1 MHAKMTKLEH
11 VLPAVAEYLHL
22 VDAASLSMVS
32 RKLQALM
39 GHLTNL
45 NANFKHLSIHGL
57 DSSDCELDLKLSDF
71 LFKADVQDLHV
82 VLAKFEKCEELFVF
96 NTEEAC
102 EKALLLPL
110 CVSRMNKLSTI
121 VLCNVTQTSLVSAF
135 DSTPILSLK
144 LGFNPTS
151 AAADVSEQTSSLSL
165 AELKTLEITGFE
177 PSQQNIKWLLSLL
190 KSIKALRWLRISLE
204 TRPTQLPLHLH
215 EEWNTDQLFYL
226 ELVLPGGGESL
237 RTNHDKHFLE
247 SFSNNLLGTCP
258 FLPHLHTV
266 TLNRSPDPCLWNA
279 FTLCKH
285 LMHLVLTGIDP
296 KLINL
301 KQLSCL
307 FKNNCKSLQI
317 LILKFS
323 GKCSFHLDSL
333 LQLVLN
339 CGGNPPLERFEIE
352 VEMDHTNALMETPS
366 HTIKA
371 AATLRCRYRNN
382 MYFKRSKFGI
392 AMAFHRL
399 VCLDASEN
407 QAPPVASPMELFCEE
422 MIRGMHET
430 EERDSPQIETEMINE
445 WNKIGQIQRNMY
457 VEIFDEYVEKE
468 LTPED
473 PPCLKEDHSGDRGYC
488 DVAATIANLRE

>member
-1 MHAKMTKLEH
+1 MQMTRLEH

-22 VDAASLSMVS
+22 VDWASLCMVS
-32 RKLQALM
+32 RKLQALV

-45 NANFKHLSIHGL
+45 NANFKNLTIHGL
-57 DSSDCELDLKLSDF
+57 DSSDSVLDLKLSDF
-71 LFKADVQDLHV
+71 LFTADMADLH
-82 VLAKFEKCEELFVF
+82 LALTRFEKCEELFVY

-102 EKALLLPL
+102 EKPLLLPL
-110 CVSRMNKLSTI
+110 CLLRMKKINTI

-135 DSTPILSLK
+135 DSIPILSFK
-144 LGFNPTS
+144 IGFNPTS
-151 AAADVSEQTSSLSL
+151 SAAADETHTSSLSL

-204 TRPTQLPLHLH
+204 PRRTYLPLHMY
-215 EEWNTDQLFYL
+215 EEWNKAELFYL
-226 ELVLPGGGESL
+226 ELVQPGGGESL
-237 RTNHDKHFLE
+237 RTNHDKHFFE
-247 SFSNNLLGTCP
+247 SFSKTLLGTCLS
-258 FLPHLHTV
+258 LPHLHTV
-266 TLNRSPDPCLWNA
+266 TLNRSPDPALWNA
-279 FTLCKH
+279 FTLCKN
-285 LMHLVLTGIDP
+285 LMHVVLTGIDP

-307 FKNNCKSLQI
+307 FKNNCRSLQI

-339 CGGNPPLERFEIE
+339 CGGYPPLERFEIE

-366 HTIKA
+366 HSIKA

-399 VCLDASEN
+399 VCLDVSEN

-430 EERDSPQIETEMINE
+430 EERDSAQIETEMINE
-445 WNKIGQIQRNMY
+445 WNKMGQIQRNIY

-468 LTPED
+468 LTPEE
-473 PPCLKEDHSGDRGYC
+473 PTYLKEDSSGDRGYC